1 MSNSDEFGRGLSHAG
16 NAPAAKQYPVIHEH
30 EARGNSRPV
39 SHEEFQELARHGAGA
54 LAATEKKKSTK
65 GLDENWEP
73 IKDRAYSLTR
83 EPWGGATI
91 NSHTGTMIGD
101 TANDV
106 AAKTAAAQGKGFG
119 TDRYGIT
126 MKRPGQESVSVPPN
140 VNREQFGAAMDEA
153 RQRFPQIAN
162 RGGHLGVF
170 HDADEGRI
178 DIDPV
183 LVVRTPEEVEAI
195 GAATRAIG
203 GAYHFASG
211 NGYFP
216 PHVKDE

>member
-1 MSNSDEFGRGLSHAG
+1 MGNRNLSGAQFPEISE
-16 NAPAAKQYPVIHEH
+16 N

-39 SHEEFQELARHGAGA
+39 TSDEYQSLAQKGAA
-54 LAATEKKKSTK
+54 YLSATEKKKSTAGIDK
-65 GLDENWEP
+65 NWNEV
-73 IKDRAYSLTR
+73 KDRAYDVAK

-91 NSHTGTMIGD
+91 NSHTGTFIGD
-101 TANDV
+101 SANDV
-106 AAKTAAAQGKGFG
+106 ARKTAASQGQGFG

-126 MKRPGQESVSVPPN
+126 VKQPGQDSVSMPTN
-140 VNREQFGAAMDEA
+140 VSREQFHAHMDEA
-153 RQRFPQIAN
+153 RSKFPQIAN

-183 LVVRTPEEVEAI
+183 HVVRTPTQVEQV
-195 GAATRAIG
+195 GAATHAVG

-216 PHVKDE
+216 PHVKNEG

>member
-1 MSNSDEFGRGLSHAG
+1 MSARGNLGRQF
-16 NAPAAKQYPVIHEH
+16 PAITED

-39 SHEEFQELARHGAGA
+39 SHDEFQKLAQSGQRYVQG
-54 LAATEKKKSTK
+54 TERKKSTA
-65 GLDENWEP
+65 GLDQHWQT
-73 IKDRAYSLTR
+73 IKDRAFDLTR
-83 EPWGGATI
+83 EPWGGMTVNA
-91 NSHTGTMIGD
+91 HTGTAIGD

-106 AAKTAAAQGKGFG
+106 AAKTAAARGEGFG

-126 MKRPGQESVSVPPN
+126 FKQPGQESVSVPP
-140 VNREQFGAAMDEA
+140 EAGKPEFHAAMDQA

-170 HDADEGRI
+170 HDADQGRI

-183 LVVRTPEEVEAI
+183 LVVRTPDQVEKV
-195 GAATRAIG
+195 GAYTHAVG
-203 GAYHFASG
+203 GAYHFKSG

-216 PHVKDE
+216 PHVKREG

>member
-1 MSNSDEFGRGLSHAG
+1 MSSDNLSRAQF
-16 NAPAAKQYPVIHEH
+16 PEIKPE

-39 SHEEFQELARHGAGA
+39 TSSEFQELAHKGSKY
-54 LAATEKKKSTK
+54 LAATEGKKSTA
-65 GLDENWEP
+65 GMDANWNT
-73 IKDRAYSLTR
+73 IKDRAYDVTR
-83 EPWGGATI
+83 EAWGGATI
-91 NSHTGTMIGD
+91 NSHTGTFIGD

-106 AAKTAAAQGKGFG
+106 AKKTAQAEGKGFG

-126 MKRPGQESVSVPPN
+126 VRKPDQHGISVTPGAS
-140 VNREQFGAAMDEA
+140 RETFHAAMDHA
-153 RQRFPQIAN
+153 RASYPQIAN

-170 HDADEGRI
+170 HDADTGTI

-183 LVVRTPEEVEAI
+183 QVVRTPQEVEQV
-195 GAATRAIG
+195 GAATHAIG

-216 PHVKDE
+216 PHVKE

>member
-1 MSNSDEFGRGLSHAG
+1 MSKNQEFSRGTSHAG
-16 NAPAAKQYPVIHEH
+16 NAPAAQQFPVIKAS

-39 SHEEFQELARHGAGA
+39 SHQEFQALARSGQKYIEG
-54 LAATEKKKSTK
+54 TEAKKSTK
-65 GLDENWEP
+65 GLDENWP
-73 IKDRAYSLTR
+73 SIKDRAYELAR

-91 NSHTGTMIGD
+91 NAHTGTMIGD

-106 AAKTAAAQGKGFG
+106 ARKTAEAAGQGFG

-126 MKRPGQESVSVPPN
+126 FKKPGQESVSMPTTVS
-140 VNREQFGAAMDEA
+140 REQFHEHMDRA
-153 RQRFPQIAN
+153 RSEFPQIAN

-170 HDADEGRI
+170 HDADKGSI

-183 LVVRTPEEVEAI
+183 LVVRSPEMVERV
-195 GAATRAIG
+195 GAATHAIG
-203 GAYHFASG
+203 GAYHFKSG

-216 PHVKDE
+216 PHVKED